1 MNSAGISSLLKGS
14 NKPRTGQIKTLV
26 SGGVLQQAK
35 IRLTLSFFI
44 FCYLGYLARY
54 AGLEEALKSFSV
66 LIGAAL
72 LIYSVIVFSLAYF
85 NAFEKQLRVIGMTG
99 DIIFLSTA
107 LYHLHDLGAALY
119 PVYFWII
126 LANGIRFG
134 TRYLDASVILS
145 SVCFG
150 IVLSFSPYWV
160 MHLEFG
166 IGLLIG
172 MIVVPLY
179 LVKALLVK
187 LNNAL
192 EEATAA
198 SAAKSQF
205 LANISHELRTPLN
218 GIIASADLLREESL
232 SDAGQ
237 QKISMITDAAQSQV
251 TLINDLLDFSK
262 AESGKMQETRQVTS
276 IESVIQTVGSVV
288 LPQAETKGIDY
299 QVDLQAEM
307 KQQAWLYPQAMQQV
321 LINLMG
327 NAIKFTSDGKVRLVG
342 RSLLDKDGNNLWR
355 FEIIDTGIGIE
366 QSALETIFEP
376 FVQADESVTRK
387 FGGTGLG
394 TAISKQL
401 IEMMGGQ
408 IGCESAPGQG
418 SCFWFEIPVEIADED
433 SLESTVNDVNANVLT
448 SGQRLEVTPPLEVL
462 VADDNQT
469 NRDILEMILV
479 KEGHRVTLVNDGLQA
494 LEALQASHQYDLV
507 ILDRNMPELDGLS
520 AMQMYKENTV
530 GLSARQ
536 PRFMLITADGTEE
549 TRQLAIQSGVD
560 CFMTKP
566 VRPHELKETI
576 KAMFIILDAKED
588 EEPEPEIASGLKLAV
603 DNTTAETKPA
613 TDVSSVDGLLDQQKL
628 AELEA
633 LSPGLSGQM
642 IDGFINDGDRLIG
655 EFSKACQDKD
665 FGQILD
671 IAHAIKGSALQLGA
685 QRLAD
690 YCHNLKALKRVDL
703 DMKADN
709 VNKEMK
715 FLYLE
720 ARNSLTAN
728 HQSSEADAAH
738 VGRATH

>member
-1 MNSAGISSLLKGS
+1 MNSAGVSNLLEK
-14 NKPRTGQIKTLV
+14 NKNRSGQVKTLV

-35 IRLTLSFFI
+35 LRLVLSLII

-54 AGLEEALKSFSV
+54 AGLESALKSFSI

-72 LIYSVIVFSLAYF
+72 LIYSVTVFSLAYF
-85 NAFEKQLRVIGMTG
+85 NSYEKQLRVIGMTG
-99 DIIFLSTA
+99 DILFLSTA
-107 LYHLHDLGAALY
+107 LYNLHDLGAALY

-179 LVKALLVK
+179 LVKAMLVK

-192 EEATAA
+192 AEASAA

-218 GIIASADLLREESL
+218 GIIASADLLQEESL

-237 QKISMITDAAQSQV
+237 KKVSMISDAAQSQM
-251 TLINDLLDFSK
+251 TLINDVLDFSK
-262 AESGKMQETRQVTS
+262 AESGKIQETRQATS
-276 IESVIQTVGSVV
+276 LESVIQTVGSVI

-299 QVDLQAEM
+299 RVDLQVEM

-321 LINLMG
+321 LINLVG
-327 NAIKFTSDGKVRLVG
+327 NAIKFTPEGKVSLVG
-342 RSLLDKDGNNLWR
+342 SSLMDKDGHDLWR

-366 QSALETIFEP
+366 QSALGIIFDP

-394 TAISKQL
+394 TAISKEL
-401 IEMMGGQ
+401 VEMMGGQ
-408 IGCESAPGQG
+408 IGCESVPGNG
-418 SCFWFEIPVEIADED
+418 SCFWFEIPVEMADEE
-433 SLESTVNDVNANVLT
+433 SLESSVNDVNANVLT
-448 SGQRLEVTPPLEVL
+448 SGERLEVTPPLEVL

-469 NRDILEMILV
+469 NRDILKMILV
-479 KEGHRVTLVNDGLQA
+479 KEGHNVTLVNDGLQA
-494 LEALQASHQYDLV
+494 LEALQASHHYDLV
-507 ILDRNMPELDGLS
+507 ILDRNMPEIDGLS
-520 AMQMYKENTV
+520 VMQFYKENTV
-530 GLSARQ
+530 GLSIRQ
-536 PRFMLITADGTEE
+536 TRFMLITADGTDE

-560 CFMTKP
+560 SFMTKP
-566 VRPHELKETI
+566 VRPHELKRTI
-576 KAMFIILDAKED
+576 EAMFIILDTAED
-588 EEPEPEIASGLKLAV
+588 EKTEPEIESALRLAV
-603 DNTTAETKPA
+603 DNTTTEAKPTA
-613 TDVSSVDGLLDQQKL
+613 KDNNPDVLLDQQKL
-628 AELEA
+628 AELET

-655 EFSKACQDKD
+655 DFSKACQDGD

-690 YCHNLKALKRVDL
+690 YCHNLKTLKRINL
-703 DMKADN
+703 DRKSDS

-715 FLYLE
+715 YLYLE
-720 ARNSLTAN
+720 ARNSLTSY
-728 HQSSEADAAH
+728 HKSSDAGVAH
-738 VGRATH
+738 IGSV

>member
-1 MNSAGISSLLKGS
+1 MDNKLKIAGSKSEVFKNPVQEQQNIRWIMISFFFLYFISQAISGKDDLSSNSNYFLLVVLMVIVSTFIQIGINYSKKQDLIKLSVVVGDIGFLSAALVMGGESAAIFFPIYLWVIVGNSVRYGINYLKFSSL
-14 NKPRTGQIKTLV
+14 V
-26 SGGVLQQAK
+26 SIFGFGAV
-35 IRLTLSFFI
+35 IFI
-44 FCYLGYLARY
+44 SDFWR
-54 AGLEEALKSFSV
+54 E
-66 LIGAAL
+66 
-72 LIYSVIVFSLAYF
+72 
-85 NAFEKQLRVIGMTG
+85 
-99 DIIFLSTA
+99 
-107 LYHLHDLGAALY
+107 HLHISL
-119 PVYFWII
+119 
-126 LANGIRFG
+126 
-134 TRYLDASVILS
+134 
-145 SVCFG
+145 
-150 IVLSFSPYWV
+150 
-160 MHLEFG
+160 
-166 IGLLIG
+166 GLLIG
-172 MIVVPLY
+172 LAVVPLY
-179 LVKALLVK
+179 LRKLLAR
-187 LNNAL
+187 LNQAL
-192 EEATAA
+192 EEVTAA

-307 KQQAWLYPQAMQQV
+307 KQQAWLCPQAMQQV

-418 SCFWFEIPVEIADED
+418 SCFWFEIPVEMADKD

-520 AMQMYKENTV
+520 VMQMYKENTV

-588 EEPEPEIASGLKLAV
+588 EEPEPEIVSGLKLAV
-603 DNTTAETKPA
+603 DNTTTEIELAIEDNHA
-613 TDVSSVDGLLDQQKL
+613 DALLDQQKL

-633 LSPGLSGQM
+633 LSPGLASQM

-690 YCHNLKALKRVDL
+690 YCHNLKVLKRVDL
-703 DMKADN
+703 DRKADN

-720 ARNSLTAN
+720 ARNSLTAY

>member
-1 MNSAGISSLLKGS
+1 MNSADISSPLKNNSRNGEV
-14 NKPRTGQIKTLV
+14 KTLV

-35 IRLTLSFFI
+35 LRLTLSLII

-54 AGLEEALKSFSV
+54 AGLEDALKSFSI
-66 LIGAAL
+66 LIGGVL
-72 LIYSVIVFSLAYF
+72 LIYSVIVFSLARF
-85 NAFEKQLRVIGMTG
+85 NLVEKQLRVIGMTG
-99 DIIFLSTA
+99 DILFLSTA
-107 LYHLHDLGAALY
+107 LYQLHDLGAALY

-150 IVLSFSPYWV
+150 VVLSFSPYWAS
-160 MHLEFG
+160 HLEFG
-166 IGLLIG
+166 MGLLIG
-172 MIVVPLY
+172 LIVVPLY

-187 LNNAL
+187 LNSAL
-192 EEATAA
+192 EEASAA

-232 SDAGQ
+232 SDSGQ
-237 QKISMITDAAQSQV
+237 KKISMISDAAQSQM
-251 TLINDLLDFSK
+251 TLINDVLDFSK
-262 AESGKMQETRQVTS
+262 AESGKMQETRQVAS
-276 IESVIQTVGSVV
+276 LESVIQIVGSVT

-299 QVDLQAEM
+299 RVDLQAEM
-307 KQQAWLYPQAMQQV
+307 KQQAWLYSQAMQQV
-321 LINLMG
+321 LINLVG
-327 NAIKFTSDGKVRLVG
+327 NAIKFTPEGNVSLVG
-342 RSLLDKDGNNLWR
+342 RSILDKDGNGLWR
-355 FEIIDTGIGIE
+355 FEVIDTGIGIE
-366 QSALETIFEP
+366 QSALETIFDP

-401 IEMMGGQ
+401 VEMMGGQ
-408 IGCESAPGQG
+408 IGCESTPDKG
-418 SCFWFEIPVEIADED
+418 SCFWFEIPVEIADG
-433 SLESTVNDVNANVLT
+433 ESIELAVEDVNANVLT
-448 SGQRLEVTPPLEVL
+448 PGERLEVTPPLEVL

-479 KEGHRVTLVNDGLQA
+479 KEGHHVTLVNDGLQA
-494 LEALQASHQYDLV
+494 LEALQASHHYDLV
-507 ILDRNMPELDGLS
+507 ILDRNMPEIDGLS
-520 AMQMYKENTV
+520 VMQFYKENTV

-536 PRFMLITADGTEE
+536 PRFMLITADGTDE
-549 TRQLAIQSGVD
+549 TRELAIQSGVD
-560 CFMTKP
+560 SFMTKP
-566 VRPHELKETI
+566 VRPHELKRAIE
-576 KAMFIILDAKED
+576 AMFIILDTVENDK
-588 EEPEPEIASGLKLAV
+588 PEPEIESALRLAV
-603 DNTTAETKPA
+603 DNTTPEAKPVA
-613 TDVSSVDGLLDQQKL
+613 KDNNPDVLLDQQKL
-628 AELEA
+628 EELEA

-655 EFSKACQDKD
+655 EFTTACQDRD

-690 YCHNLKALKRVDL
+690 YCHNLKILKRIDL
-703 DMKADN
+703 DKKADN

-715 FLYLE
+715 YLYLE
-720 ARNSLTAN
+720 ARNSLTAY
-728 HQSSEADAAH
+728 HQSSEAAH
-738 VGRATH
+738 IGSSVTH